1 MSNKITKQF
10 LQEHFRKHDSH
21 AYKPDGIP
29 RHLVKH
35 HNLIVNGGHH
45 SFMFRTYDELM
56 DFYKKHHL
64 CLKPVIA
71 IG

>member
-10 LQEHFRKHDSH
+10 LQEHFRKHDSTPTSQM
-21 AYKPDGIP
+21 AP

-45 SFMFRTYDELM
+45 SFMFR
-56 DFYKKHHL
+56 DFTMN
-64 CLKPVIA
+64 
-71 IG
+71 